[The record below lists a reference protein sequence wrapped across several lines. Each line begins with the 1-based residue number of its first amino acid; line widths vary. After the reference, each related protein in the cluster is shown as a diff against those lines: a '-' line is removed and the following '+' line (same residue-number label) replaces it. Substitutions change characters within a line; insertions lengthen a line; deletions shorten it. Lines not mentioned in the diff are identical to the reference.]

1 MSLDYLFKEIIPN
14 GFPRG
19 SMILLAGEPGTGKTT
34 FASLIA
40 HDEIRRGGRV
50 LFVSLNEPREDFYKT
65 VERFGWDFRT
75 ENFKFIDLFTVG
87 KDALPTQIKL
97 IVEEVVKFKPSL
109 IIIDSITALTYAM
122 DPGTV
127 RSFLHAS
134 LGSVVKSSGITAI
147 LIAEKP
153 MGREEL
159 GYGVEEF
166 VVDGVIVLRY
176 IKCDEHYRRVLEVV
190 KMRRRKIT
198 KPQYEYAI
206 TDRGLVFFEVPRL
219 ERVESV
225 SREKITT
232 GIAKLDALMDGGI
245 YRGSITVIAGQT
257 GTGKTTFGLHTAYSN
272 ASKGNKAVFV
282 TFEESVGSVL
292 RMMECYG
299 MEYDSVKENLKIV
312 SIVPESESPVSI
324 FVKLKD
330 IVEREKPAVL
340 ILDSYT
346 ALEENMNSIELSK
359 MMRYLQLLVKVNQI
373 ATILTMNV
381 ESGNLPTTG
390 LSTLADNIILLTYDL
405 KEDEVWRKILIL
417 KSRAS
422 NHSRKIHR
430 YDITSKG
437 VVIHD

>member
-1 MSLDYLFKEIIPN
+1 
-14 GFPRG
+14 
-19 SMILLAGEPGTGKTT
+19 
-34 FASLIA
+34 
-40 HDEIRRGGRV
+40 
-50 LFVSLNEPREDFYKT
+50 
-65 VERFGWDFRT
+65 
-75 ENFKFIDLFTVG
+75 
-87 KDALPTQIKL
+87 
-97 IVEEVVKFKPSL
+97 
-109 IIIDSITALTYAM
+109 
-122 DPGTV
+122 
-127 RSFLHAS
+127 
-134 LGSVVKSSGITAI
+134 
-147 LIAEKP
+147 
-153 MGREEL
+153 
-159 GYGVEEF
+159 
-166 VVDGVIVLRY
+166 
-176 IKCDEHYRRVLEVV
+176 
-190 KMRRRKIT
+190 
-198 KPQYEYAI
+198 
-206 TDRGLVFFEVPRL
+206 
-219 ERVESV
+219 
-225 SREKITT
+225 
-232 GIAKLDALMDGGI
+232 
-245 YRGSITVIAGQT
+245 
-257 GTGKTTFGLHTAYSN
+257 
-272 ASKGNKAVFV
+272 
-282 TFEESVGSVL
+282 
-292 RMMECYG
+292 MMECYG

-359 MMRYLQLLVKVNQI
+359 MMRYLQLFVKVNQI